1 MAKKANKPRKKKS
14 RPNGPKH
21 SSPNVIEYSFGAD
34 FLQGAGPVMLASWWL
49 PEALRM
55 QLRAEGKNVPDPVSG
70 LLLVDTGASG
80 SCIDDQVARD
90 LGLLPV
96 RIGRSHGVHGEAD
109 VNVYN
114 ALLHIAIS
122 DGSAQKEYFREGE
135 TMGVVGISDSYPE
148 VDFHGEKRRLVGLL
162 GRDVLRNTKFNY
174 DGVNGKL
181 RMVFCD

>member
-14 RPNGPKH
+14 PASGHKNK
-21 SSPNVIEYSFGAD
+21 SPNIIEYRFGAD
-34 FLQGAGPVMLASWWL
+34 FLQSAGPVILASWWL
-49 PEALRM
+49 PEALRR
-55 QLRAEGKNVPDPVSG
+55 QLDAEGKTVPGPISG

-80 SCIDDQVARD
+80 SCIDDQVAHD
-90 LGLLPV
+90 LGLVPV

-122 DGSAQKEYFREGE
+122 DGSAQKEYLREGE
-135 TMGVVGISDSYPE
+135 IRGVVGISDSYPE
-148 VDFHGEKRRLVGLL
+148 VDFQGEKRRLVGLL